1 MLRGMARRVAAG
13 GRRVRLGTIYVA
25 HGASHGFVLVLPAVL
40 VTLRAEFDASFTTL
54 GTVATVS
61 SMLYGL
67 GALPAGLLADRVGA
81 PVLLRV
87 FAAGSAVCCGLAAVA
102 PGIWWLAA
110 ALALL
115 GAAGA
120 LYHPSGLAEVTLNAP
135 GGGREIG
142 IHGGFGNGGT
152 ALAPLVAGAVA
163 AAWTW
168 RASYGL
174 AALAA
179 AVLLVALA
187 RQVPLDRQLPPQTQ
201 AGPGSVG
208 RAALAVV
215 MFLAVAEGFVFQ
227 GFVTF
232 LPAFLAAVGGV
243 GQAAAAKGG
252 VLAAA
257 VLLLGVP
264 GQVLGGRLAGADPR
278 RLAVRYAWLY
288 AGAVLTGLSVRSAGP
303 TVLGVALAGLF
314 SLLIFLGQPIT
325 NQLVARSTRAGR
337 RGAAYG
343 TYFSLSFGIGA
354 LAGSAGGIVADRSG
368 LAAVFGF
375 LGLVAVVNTLGGLV
389 VRVLLDRR
397 PESTGRASAA

>member
-1 MLRGMARRVAAG
+1 MAQRSVAEAG
-13 GRRVRLGTIYVA
+13 RVRLGTIYAA

-40 VTLRAEFDASFTTL
+40 VALRAEFGASFTTL
-54 GTVATVS
+54 GTIATLS
-61 SMLYGL
+61 ALLYGL

-87 FAAGSAVCCGLAAVA
+87 FAGASAACCALAALA

-135 GGGREIG
+135 GGGRELG
-142 IHGGFGNGGT
+142 LHGGWGNAGT
-152 ALAPLVAGAVA
+152 ALAPLLAGAIA

-174 AALAA
+174 AAVAAALLLAA
-179 AVLLVALA
+179 LV
-187 RQVPLDRQLPPQTQ
+187 RGVPLDRRLPPQEAA
-201 AGPGSVG
+201 AGERS

-215 MFLAVAEGFVFQ
+215 MVLAAAEGFVFQ
-227 GFVTF
+227 GFVIF
-232 LPAFLAAVGGV
+232 LPAFLAEVGGV
-243 GQAAAAKGG
+243 SPAAAAKGG
-252 VLAAA
+252 ALSAA

-264 GQVLGGRLAGADPR
+264 GQLIGGRLAEAEGRTLGLRYAALYGGAVLVG
-278 RLAVRYAWLY
+278 LAVRA
-288 AGAVLTGLSVRSAGP
+288 AGASA
-303 TVLGVALAGLF
+303 LGVVLAGLF

-343 TYFSLSFGIGA
+343 TYFSLSLGVGA
-354 LAGSAGGIVADRSG
+354 LAGTAGGVVADRAG

-375 LGLVAVVNTLGGLV
+375 LGLVAVVNTAGGLA
-389 VRVLLDRR
+389 VRLLLGR
-397 PESTGRASAA
+397 PATSTTTGPPA

>member
-1 MLRGMARRVAAG
+1 MARRVAG
-13 GRRVRLGTIYVA
+13 EGRQVRLGTIYSA

-40 VTLRAEFDASFTTL
+40 VTLRAEFDVSFTTL
-54 GTVATVS
+54 GTVATLS

-87 FAAGSAVCCGLAAVA
+87 FAAASAVCCVLAGAA

-135 GGGREIG
+135 GGGRQLG

-168 RASYGL
+168 RASYVL
-174 AALAA
+174 AAVAA
-179 AVLLVALA
+179 AVLLVALV
-187 RQVPLDRQLPPQTQ
+187 REVPLDRRLPPQAQ
-201 AGPGSVG
+201 AASRAVG
-208 RAALAVV
+208 GGALAVV
-215 MFLAVAEGFVFQ
+215 MFLAAAEGFVFQ

-232 LPAFLAAVGGV
+232 LPAFLAEVGGA
-243 GQAAAAKGG
+243 GPAAAARGG
-252 VLAAA
+252 VLAAV
-257 VLLLGVP
+257 VLVLGVP
-264 GQVLGGRLAGADPR
+264 GQIIGGRLAETDPR
-278 RLAVRYAWLY
+278 RLALRYAGLY
-288 AGAVLTGLSVRSAGP
+288 GGAVLAGLSVRAAGP
-303 TVLGVALAGLF
+303 TPLGVALAGLF

-325 NQLVARSTRAGR
+325 NQLVASSTRAGR

-343 TYFSLSFGIGA
+343 TYFSLSFGVGA
-354 LAGSAGGIVADRSG
+354 LAGAAGGVVADRSG

-375 LGLVAVVNTLGGLV
+375 LGLVAVVNTLGGLA
-389 VRVLLDRR
+389 VRALLG
-397 PESTGRASAA
+397 PGSTGRAPAA

>member
-1 MLRGMARRVAAG
+1 MARGVTG
-13 GRRVRLGTIYVA
+13 EGRQVRLGTIYAA

-40 VTLRAEFDASFTTL
+40 VTLRAEFGASFTTL
-54 GTVATVS
+54 GMVATVS

-87 FAAGSAVCCGLAAVA
+87 FAGASAVCCVLAALA

-120 LYHPSGLAEVTLNAP
+120 LYHPSGLAEVTLNVP
-135 GGGREIG
+135 GGGRELG

-163 AAWTW
+163 AAWSW

-174 AALAA
+174 AAVAA
-179 AVLLVALA
+179 AVLLVALV
-187 RQVPLDRQLPPQTQ
+187 RQVPRDRRLPPQAQ
-201 AGPGSVG
+201 AAAGGVG
-208 RAALAVV
+208 RGALAVV
-215 MFLAVAEGFVFQ
+215 MFLAAAEGFVFQ

-232 LPAFLAAVGGV
+232 LPAFLAEVGGT
-243 GQAAAAKGG
+243 GQAAAARGG
-252 VLAAA
+252 VLAGV

-264 GQVLGGRLAGADPR
+264 GQLIGGRLAETDPR
-278 RLAVRYAWLY
+278 RLALRYASLY
-288 AGAVLTGLSVRSAGP
+288 AGAVLAGLAVRAAGP
-303 TVLGVALAGLF
+303 TPLGVALAGLF

-325 NQLVARSTRAGR
+325 NQLVARSTRAAR

-343 TYFSLSFGIGA
+343 TYFSLSFGVGA
-354 LAGSAGGIVADRSG
+354 LAGAAGGVVADRSG

-375 LGLVAVVNTLGGLV
+375 LGLVAVVNTLGGLA
-389 VRVLLDRR
+389 VRALLG
-397 PESTGRASAA
+397 PGSTGRAPAA

>member
-1 MLRGMARRVAAG
+1 MLGGMARRVAG
-13 GRRVRLGTIYVA
+13 DGRQVRLGTIYAA

-40 VTLRAEFDASFTTL
+40 VALRAEFGVSFTTL

-61 SMLYGL
+61 TMLYGL

-87 FAAGSAVCCGLAAVA
+87 FAATSAASCLLAAVA
-102 PGIWWLAA
+102 PGVWWLAA

-115 GAAGA
+115 GVAGA

-152 ALAPLVAGAVA
+152 AVAPLVAGAVA

-174 AALAA
+174 AAVAA

-187 RQVPLDRQLPPQTQ
+187 RQVPLDRRLPPQTE
-201 AGPGSVG
+201 AGSGSVG

-232 LPAFLAAVGGV
+232 LPAFLAEVGGV
-243 GQAAAAKGG
+243 GQAAAARGG
-252 VLAAA
+252 VLAGA

-264 GQVLGGRLAGADPR
+264 GQVLGGRLAGTDPR
-278 RLAVRYAWLY
+278 RLAVRYACLY
-288 AGAVLTGLSVRSAGP
+288 GGAVLAGLSVRAAGP
-303 TVLGVALAGLF
+303 TPFGVALAGLF

-325 NQLVARSTRAGR
+325 NQLVARSTRPGR
-337 RGAAYG
+337 RGTAYG
-343 TYFSLSFGIGA
+343 TYFSLSFGVGA
-354 LAGSAGGIVADRSG
+354 LAGAAGGIVADRSG

-375 LGLVAVVNTLGGLV
+375 LGLVAVVNTAGGLA
-389 VRVLLDRR
+389 VRLLLDHR